1 MAPLRNDALDAA
13 LARARWTSRDLIREL
28 NPRLDAIGEPRLHL
42 SAAHHWTTGSVPRN
56 AAVRRLTAAVL
67 SEATTFPITSEDLW
81 PQAAAPTARSELS
94 ATSGLTQRR
103 SLDQVLATA
112 TAWARTSPEEQAA
125 LHPAPEDDLFTA
137 AWDATRQGAAEL
149 HLRRSSDRVVPP
161 LMDLLDGHLRELRRL
176 DDRAGG
182 GALSQRYVHT
192 ALGAVLDLLRHSQY
206 TEPIG
211 RRLLANAAGLAQLA
225 GWMAF
230 DAGLAPAAHRHQLL
244 AIRLARSTGDA
255 ATVGNA
261 LGMLAYQHA
270 AANRPAAAVRFA
282 EAAVDHTSRCAPIVR
297 ARAAGRLATARAAA
311 GDLTGYRAASD
322 TCRQLLQHRR
332 PDDPAS
338 LYYLTPQQVD
348 AEAGAALVDLA
359 ATATR
364 ARPLLTEAINL
375 LTPLAEQGPHGGYLR
390 SAVLHGTHLA
400 RAHLMA
406 RDAESAAQTLGQVA
420 GAVPHVQSIRCRR
433 RLERLRSEAAVQL
446 RGSRRTDALSAVDA
460 ALSAP

>member
-1 MAPLRNDALDAA
+1 MASLRNAALDAA
-13 LARARWTSRDLIREL
+13 LAQAGWTPRDLIRAL

-42 SAAHHWTTGSVPRN
+42 SAAHPWTHGSVPRN
-56 AAVRRLTAAVL
+56 ARVRCLAAAVL
-67 SEATTFPITSEDLW
+67 SEATGSHVTVVDLW
-81 PQAAAPTARSELS
+81 PRAAGPADPTGLS
-94 ATSGLTQRR
+94 ATTGLTSRR

-112 TAWARTSPEEQAA
+112 AAWARTAPEDQAA
-125 LHPAPEDDLFTA
+125 LHPAPESALFAA

-149 HLRRSSDRVVPP
+149 DPPRGSDRVLPP
-161 LMDLLDGHLRELRRL
+161 LMDLLDGHLRDLRRL

-182 GALSQRYVHT
+182 GSLSQRYVHT
-192 ALGAVLDLLRHSQY
+192 ALNAVLDLLRNSHY
-206 TEPIG
+206 TETIG
-211 RRLLANAAGLAQLA
+211 RRLLGNAAGLAQLA

-244 AIRLARSTGDA
+244 AIRLARAAGDT
-255 ATVGNA
+255 ATVANA

-270 AANRPAAAVRFA
+270 ADRRFTAAVRFA
-282 EAAVDHTSRCAPIVR
+282 EAAVENSARCAPIVR

-311 GDLTGYRAASD
+311 GDLAGFRAASAA
-322 TCRQLLQHRR
+322 CRQLLDHRR

-338 LYYLTPQQVD
+338 LYYLTPQQVE

-359 ATATR
+359 ASTGRT
-364 ARPLLTEAINL
+364 RPLLTEAIAL
-375 LTPLAEQGPHGGYLR
+375 LAPLAEQGPHGEYLR

-406 RDAESAAQTLGQVA
+406 RDAESAAQTLAHVA
-420 GAVPHVQSIRCRR
+420 GAVPHIQSIRCRL
-433 RLERLRSEAAVQL
+433 RLGHLRADAAARLR
-446 RGSRRTDALSAVDA
+446 GPNRTDALSAVDA